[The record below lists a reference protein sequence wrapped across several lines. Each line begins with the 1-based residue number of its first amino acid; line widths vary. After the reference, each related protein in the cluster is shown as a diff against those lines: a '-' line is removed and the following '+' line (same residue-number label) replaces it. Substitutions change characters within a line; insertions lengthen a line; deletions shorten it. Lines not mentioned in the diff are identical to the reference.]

1 MDDDLKTRREISM
14 PRTKRQKILVFD
26 SGLGGLTVFREI
38 RKARPDADYLYL
50 GDDALFPYGALAP
63 DALVARVDKVI
74 GEAMAQFTADGIVI
88 ACHTASTL
96 VLPPLRARYA
106 VPIIGTVPAI
116 KPAAALTKT
125 GIISVL
131 ATPGT
136 VSRDYTAELVRDFAS
151 GIDVTLVGSKH
162 LAEYAEAALRGERID
177 DAEIAVEIAPAF
189 IDGNAF
195 ASEVD
200 TGSRQAKASTTR
212 QGKRTDVIV
221 LACTHYPL
229 LMDRLEKLAP
239 WPVTWIDPAPAIAR
253 RVVQVMGEV
262 SAEGTGEAHAILTAG
277 LEGNEAMLAA
287 FGLAPAP

>member
-1 MDDDLKTRREISM
+1 MLKILARQATARNTRFLMIA
-14 PRTKRQKILVFD
+14 PRQKILVFD

-50 GDDALFPYGALAP
+50 GDDVLFPYGKLAP
-63 DALVARVDKVI
+63 DVLIARVETVI
-74 GEAMAQFTADGIVI
+74 GEAMAEFAGDCIVI

-96 VLPPLRARYA
+96 VLPPLRARYS
-106 VPIIGTVPAI
+106 VPIVGTVPAI
-116 KPAAALTKT
+116 KPAAAMTKS

-162 LAEYAEAALRGERID
+162 LAEYAEAALRGEAVD

-189 IDGNAF
+189 TENEG
-195 ASEVD
+195 
-200 TGSRQAKASTTR
+200 R
-212 QGKRTDVIV
+212 RTDVIV

-229 LMDRLEKLAP
+229 LMDRLEALAP

-253 RVVQVMGEV
+253 RVVQVMGEARAIGVGSASARLTGTSTLPV
-262 SAEGTGEAHAILTAG
+262 SLIG
-277 LEGNEAMLAA
+277 LLDSC
-287 FGLAPAP
+287 